1 MFSSITKLFQ
11 SSSIKQTV
19 LRNLSFEGSSCN
31 FYIDFDDND
40 QAKSMMFEILNMY
53 HEKAVHTIMRVEKTS
68 LSVSIEHDIDNDD
81 DVIDLVDRI
90 DKKALEY
97 VNGKIH

>member
-1 MFSSITKLFQ
+1 
-11 SSSIKQTV
+11 
-19 LRNLSFEGSSCN
+19 
-31 FYIDFDDND
+31 
-40 QAKSMMFEILNMY
+40 MY
-53 HEKAVHTIMRVEKTS
+53 HEKTVHTIMRVEKNS